1 MSQPALQPTE
11 VEQQILKENQHVNTE
26 KSLQRE
32 RIGRIHHKEI
42 TTQNNITN
50 TSERRERDRSQR
62 TDQRKRT
69 GHEND
74 IQNPSK
80 IK

>member
-1 MSQPALQPTE
+1 MSQPALQPTD
-11 VEQQILKENQHVNTE
+11 VEQQILKERQHVNTE

-50 TSERRERDRSQR
+50 TSERRERDRSKG
-62 TDQRKRT
+62 TDQR
-69 GHEND
+69 
-74 IQNPSK
+74 
-80 IK
+80 

>member
-11 VEQQILKENQHVNTE
+11 VEQQILKEN
-26 KSLQRE
+26 QRE

-74 IQNPSK
+74 IQNPRK